1 MADLVVVGHIA
12 IDKIVTTRD
21 RRMQV
26 GGSPTYVSLIS
37 KKLGLDVGVVT
48 KVGGDMPDMLLKQIQ
63 RVGIDLM
70 GRIVEDS
77 ETTRFTI
84 DYRIGKRKLYIEAVC
99 QEIYQENV
107 SNLPETILI
116 SPIMGEVPLS
126 TYSALEG
133 DLLALDPQGFVRGRG
148 PNGVVQPIIWF
159 DPALLRRL
167 TIYKSSEMELKLVIG
182 EENPWRGLR
191 RILNLGAEIAIA
203 TKGSEGVLLL
213 TPYGRYIVPAYEVE
227 VVDPTGA
234 GDVFMGGFLF
244 EYLRGEDALWCTAVG
259 AAAASC
265 VVETAGA
272 NLNASIR
279 DLRMRA
285 EELFNEI
292 VKL

>member
-1 MADLVVVGHIA
+1 MADLAVVGHIA
-12 IDKIVTTRD
+12 IDKIVMTRD
-21 RRMQV
+21 HRMQI
-26 GGSPTYVSLIS
+26 GGSPTYVSLIT

-48 KVGGDMPDMLLKQIQ
+48 KVGGDVPDMMLKQIQ
-63 RVGIDLM
+63 RVGIDLR
-70 GRIVEDS
+70 GRIVEGA

-84 DYRIGKRKLYIEAVC
+84 DYRKGKRKLSVEAVC

-116 SPIMGEVPLS
+116 SPIMGEVPPS

-133 DLLALDPQGFVRGRG
+133 DLIALDPQGLVRGRA

-159 DPALLRRL
+159 DPDLLRRL
-167 TIYKSSEMELKLVIG
+167 TIYKSSEMELKLVVG

-191 RILNLGAEIAIA
+191 RILNLGAKIAIA
-203 TKGSEGVLLL
+203 TRGSEGLLLL

-227 VVDPTGA
+227 VEDPTGA

-244 EYLRGEDALWCTAVG
+244 EYLRGGDDLWCTAVG
-259 AAAASC
+259 AAAASY

-272 NLNASIR
+272 NLNASVR
-279 DLRMRA
+279 DLRRRA

>member
-1 MADLVVVGHIA
+1 MADLAVIGHIA

-21 RRMQV
+21 CRIQL
-26 GGSPTYVSLIS
+26 GGSPTYVSLITRT
-37 KKLGLDVGVVT
+37 LGLDVGVVT
-48 KVGGDMPDMLLKQIQ
+48 KVGGDMSDSLLKQIQ
-63 RVGIDLM
+63 RLGIDL
-70 GRIVEDS
+70 RDPIVEDA

-84 DYRIGKRKLYIEAVC
+84 DYRKGKRQLYIETVC
-99 QEIYQENV
+99 QEIDQENV
-107 SNLPETILI
+107 INLPETILL
-116 SPIMGEVPLS
+116 SPIISEIPPS
-126 TYSALEG
+126 TSCALEG
-133 DLLALDPQGFVRGRG
+133 NLIALDPQGFVRGRG
-148 PNGVVQPIIWF
+148 SNGFVQPVNWF
-159 DPALLRRL
+159 DSALLRRL
-167 TIYKSSEMELKLVIG
+167 TIYKSSEMELKLVVG

-203 TKGSEGVLLL
+203 TRGSEGVLLL
-213 TPYGRYIVPAYEVE
+213 TPYGRYIVPAFEVK

-244 EYLRGEDALWCTAVG
+244 EYLRGEDPPWCTAIG

-272 NLNASIR
+272 NLNASVR

-285 EELFNEI
+285 EELFNEM